1 MEKQIL
7 LIVDLFCS
15 YRVANWSFTL
25 SFLCPSMVYPKDFH
39 TRLSNALIRK
49 GMWARNADN
58 GKLQLLD
65 IVWRWHRSMNY
76 CAMDGKLR
84 HENKQMWILK

>member
-15 YRVANWSFTL
+15 YRIANWSFTL
-25 SFLCPSMVYPKDFH
+25 SFLRPFMVQSKDFH

-65 IVWRWHRSMNY
+65 IVWRWHWGKN
-76 CAMDGKLR
+76 CHAMDGKLR
-84 HENKQMWILK
+84 HEDKQKGY

>member
-15 YRVANWSFTL
+15 YRIANWSFIL
-25 SFLCPSMVYPKDFH
+25 SFLRPFMVYPKNFH
-39 TRLSNALIRK
+39 TRLCNALIRE
-49 GMWARNADN
+49 GTWNRNADN

-65 IVWRWHRSMNY
+65 IVWRWHSGEN
-76 CAMDGKLR
+76 CHAMDGNLR
-84 HENKQMWILK
+84 HEDKQKGY